1 MCEICGFNKCPSS
14 CPNYIPP
21 KTTHYCSICGD
32 GIYEG
37 EEYLVNNNGEYRHY
51 DCFYGIRELL
61 TWLGYDVKV
70 MEDEDK

>member
-1 MCEICGFNKCPSS
+1 MCEICRFEKCPSS
-14 CPNYIPP
+14 CPNYISQ

-70 MEDEDK
+70 MEDEDE